1 MEYLNSKAELRIVPI
16 GLAIPCPAISGAEP
30 WMGSYNPVVVL
41 KSGALKSEIVGAP
54 AREAE
59 GNNPREP
66 GMTLDSSE
74 RLGCRQ
80 QSTKRH
86 SRVYTHISPNKF
98 SVSKT
103 PFSFRGLEMINIE
116 AESTK

>member
-1 MEYLNSKAELRIVPI
+1 MLPPRSFVLYSKPPEGSLSSTRLTAVSMARAGLSSPMEYLSNKAELRMVPI
-16 GLAIPCPAISGAEP
+16 GLAIPCPVISGAEP
-30 WMGSYNPVVVL
+30 WIGSYKPVVVL

-74 RLGCRQ
+74 RL
-80 QSTKRH
+80 
-86 SRVYTHISPNKF
+86 
-98 SVSKT
+98 VS
-103 PFSFRGLEMINIE
+103 S
-116 AESTK
+116 ADH